1 MPPKKAK
8 PLAQKA
14 EREMM
19 GAEDIASTARELT
32 DAKAKAVARMAKARE
47 AKEAKAQKAKAKDQ
61 LGMESEDFKA
71 RQREREQGKLGGSPK
86 ESITMKVKEEAPYG
100 YTASGKK
107 RTKPLKEKAPKA
119 PKAKAPKAPKA
130 KKVYPPPSVNA
141 TAREQIGMVEEDL
154 DARER
159 ERVSRSKPKPKLDIK
174 VARRYIQLLEK
185 GKNML
190 LDLYDGR
197 GRFWTQDGYYTTV
210 GDKSEREIQDE
221 LETYYGDYVDVFRE
235 ATAWFKATYDG
246 KRFDLPR
253 EMGARDERFF
263 EPEKFG
269 LEKNQNLLEEGDED
283 YDEYDEFNGEYLLGD
298 YTDMEEG
305 IDTAVSLLKQIVRKL
320 EEGGFISP
328 IEFVEEDEGWE
339 EKEEDDESYSSA
351 PSSRSSSASSVGTAR
366 WDEGSPSSSR
376 SSSRSSSG
384 YGLKGGALS
393 AKELKGLLGASYD
406 PKTTKV
412 GDFVLD
418 KSISTDTS
426 KVYRN
431 TTSGQ
436 VVVAHRGTEGLL
448 DWGNNAVYALGGK
461 TAYKMTP
468 RYKEAEKVQ
477 KKAEAKYGKQNV
489 STIGHSQGGLQAELL
504 GGKSKEI
511 ITLNKATRPF
521 ESNKNKNQY
530 DVRSK
535 GDVVSALNP
544 FEKKSSKNV
553 EIESGSYNPLKEHSG
568 DILDRLEEDTMIG
581 GAIRRVIEGGATPDQ
596 RAIAGVLRSRLR
608 QMAQTNLGQY
618 RDVKIKSLLNAILH
632 STDTAEDF
640 DDFARMNPNLPRNPY
655 VDYTDTYDYV
665 VPSST
670 APLPSKVID
679 DALRAFYSFMTAP
692 ANRKLLGERELFTK
706 TLETYKSGNKEID
719 RDRDILINARMKK
732 EGGIVEPTA
741 PPTESVFNTGGGGG
755 GGSSETPS
763 TTSDAKAEKKAKKRQ
778 DRIDMLNK
786 KLGERRLWWMEPN
799 NNKFGGIAR
808 ILDELIRSVVAP
820 KIPSTQEERQDI
832 FNDKFDR
839 FKGEWVKLEK
849 EILDDVN
856 GIFKITGTDGRITM
870 ADLVDY
876 GFIPVGYKIVL
887 DRKFDVVPMDSSVS
901 STDKRRTYSAIKNP
915 YDASLYMKKMGKGLP
930 IPSPIV
936 MGGAIDFEDMNW
948 GSLTEQM
955 KAYNNQHKKSLDLE
969 GFARMIVAKPS
980 DFQKRTLK
988 RARFYLNVLLP
999 KRKS

>member
-8 PLAQKA
+8 PKPLTQKA

-32 DAKAKAVARMAKARE
+32 DAQKRMAKAR
-47 AKEAKAQKAKAKDQ
+47 EAKAQKAKAKDQ

-100 YTASGKK
+100 YTASGRK
-107 RTKPLKEKAPKA
+107 RTKPLKEKAPKAPKEKAPKA

-141 TAREQIGMVEEDL
+141 TAREQIGMAEEDL
-154 DARER
+154 DARLR

-210 GDKSEREIQDE
+210 GDKSEKEIVDD
-221 LETYYGDYVDVFRE
+221 LETYYSDFVDVFRE

-246 KRFDLPR
+246 KKFDSPK
-253 EMGARDERFF
+253 EMGGRDERFF
-263 EPEKFG
+263 EPERFG

-305 IDTAVSLLKQIVRKL
+305 IDNALGLLKQIINKL

-328 IEFVEEDEGWE
+328 IEFVEDDEEEEEEEEEEDE
-339 EKEEDDESYSSA
+339 S
-351 PSSRSSSASSVGTAR
+351 PRTRSSSVDTVGLFG
-366 WDEGSPSSSR
+366 E
-376 SSSRSSSG
+376 
-384 YGLKGGALS
+384 GLKGGALS

-431 TTSGQ
+431 ATSGQ

-477 KKAEAKYGKQNV
+477 KKAEAKYGKQNI

-553 EIESGSYNPLKEHSG
+553 EIERGSYNPLKEHSG

-608 QMAQTNLGQY
+608 QMSQTNLGSY
-618 RDVKIKSLLNAILH
+618 RDVKIKNLLNAILH
-632 STDTAEDF
+632 STDTEEDF
-640 DDFARMNPNLPRNPY
+640 DDFARMNPTLQRNPY

-665 VPSST
+665 VPDRNV
-670 APLPSKVID
+670 PLPSKVID
-679 DALRAFYSFMTAP
+679 DALRAFYSFMTSTKDKKY
-692 ANRKLLGERELFTK
+692 RDREFFTK
-706 TLETYKSGNKEID
+706 TIEAYKSGRPDIDKD
-719 RDRDILINARMKK
+719 RDLLIRQIQQK
-732 EGGIVEPTA
+732 EGKIVEPTA
-741 PPTESVFNTGGGGG
+741 PPTEAVLKSGGGGG
-755 GGSSETPS
+755 GGSSETAS
-763 TTSDAKAEKKAKKRQ
+763 TTSDAKAEKKRLKRLE
-778 DRIDMLNK
+778 RIDILK
-786 KLGERRLWWMEPN
+786 KKAEEKRLWWLIPTDR
-799 NNKFGGIAR
+799 KFESLGR
-808 ILDELIRSVVAP
+808 MLDALLRSIIAP
-820 KIPSTQEERQDI
+820 KIPSTQEERQDT
-832 FNDKFDR
+832 FNQKFED
-839 FKGEWVKLEK
+839 FKKEWEKLEK

-856 GIFKITGTDGRITM
+856 AIFRITGKDGRITM

-876 GFIPVGYKIVL
+876 GYTPVGYKIVL
-887 DRKFDVVPMDSSVS
+887 DKKFDAVPMDSSQQSVE
-901 STDKRRTYSAIKNP
+901 KRRTYGLIKNP
-915 YDASLYMKKMGKGLP
+915 YDAELEKKWKAPSGKGLP

-955 KAYNNQHKKSLDLE
+955 KAYNSQHKKSLDLE
-969 GFARMIVAKPS
+969 RFARMIVAKPS

-999 KRKS
+999 KKKS